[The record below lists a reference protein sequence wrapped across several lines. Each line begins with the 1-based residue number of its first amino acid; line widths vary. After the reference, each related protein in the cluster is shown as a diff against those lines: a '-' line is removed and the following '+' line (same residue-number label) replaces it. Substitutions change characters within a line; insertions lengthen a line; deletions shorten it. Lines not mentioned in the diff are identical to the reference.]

1 MFRIVLQP
9 EEEAILHVIR
19 EGQYRA
25 AMGADA
31 LLLKLMTLRMLVFN
45 EHGDPQ
51 LTELA
56 EAALARMNG
65 RMH

>member
-25 AMGADA
+25 SMDADA
-31 LLLKLMTLRMLVFN
+31 LLFKLMTLRMLVFN

-56 EAALARMNG
+56 EAALARMSG